1 MHADILL
8 LVLTG
13 TVLNVVGQYLTATGF
28 AAPSAQAMPW
38 IRYGATL
45 AYAGLVRA
53 RRTVHTSLSPR
64 QHSLLTL
71 IGFLE
76 TVAYTLFTLGFY
88 ACGPAT
94 ASLLLAAVSQ
104 VLTAA
109 SSHWL
114 LGKRLSPRQGLAVM
128 VILLGLGIRA
138 GGGRAGQPAAEGA
151 TQLWGTLFLV
161 AAAAMYTA
169 MGVAYEALL
178 AASGSA
184 RPSYAD
190 VSWHSSKL
198 GFALTSAYVL
208 VYTLPRASALL
219 SFDQPGRTLGLVGL
233 FAVGM
238 NLHMACQAHV
248 FGSRGALGVALA
260 NALRGAALTLAT
272 ASLFCSPD
280 KPWLCLSQRSALS
293 VAVTLA
299 GGYLWGSAAAK
310 PAAVPEARPHKEL

>member
-128 VILLGLGIRA
+128 
-138 GGGRAGQPAAEGA
+138 
-151 TQLWGTLFLV
+151 LWGTLFLV

>member
-1 MHADILL
+1 MP
-8 LVLTG
+8 
-13 TVLNVVGQYLTATGF
+13 
-28 AAPSAQAMPW
+28 PSARWQSCD
-38 IRYGATL
+38 
-45 AYAGLVRA
+45 
-53 RRTVHTSLSPR
+53 VHVMSSTRPA
-64 QHSLLTL
+64 LLT
-71 IGFLE
+71 
-76 TVAYTLFTLGFY
+76 VR
-88 ACGPAT
+88 CSP
-94 ASLLLAAVSQ
+94 SL
-104 VLTAA
+104 
-109 SSHWL
+109 H
-114 LGKRLSPRQGLAVM
+114 
-128 VILLGLGIRA
+128 
-138 GGGRAGQPAAEGA
+138 
-151 TQLWGTLFLV
+151 
-161 AAAAMYTA
+161 MYTFTK
-169 MGVAYEALL
+169 Y
-178 AASGSA
+178 
-184 RPSYAD
+184 PSPP
-190 VSWHSSKL
+190 KKFPL
-198 GFALTSAYVL
+198 QGFALTSAYVL